1 MTGFL
6 IEHFLPVFI
15 PAIAGYLTNLAMN
28 GIDDVL
34 KLTAKWP
41 DTVKQA
47 AVIVIAAGV
56 TAANA
61 QWGFNL
67 PTDAA
72 SLLTQPNVQTI
83 IAALIAFAL
92 KHSQQLKAAAPTPMP
107 ATKTTNG
114 AAS

>member
-1 MTGFL
+1 MGNFL
-6 IEHFLPVFI
+6 IQHFLPVFV

-34 KLTAKWP
+34 KLTSTWP
-41 DTVKQA
+41 ATVKQA

-67 PTDAA
+67 PVDPNA
-72 SLLTQPNVQTI
+72 LLTQPNVQTI
-83 IAALIAFAL
+83 IAALIAFAI
-92 KHSQQLKAAAPTPMP
+92 KHSQQLKAATPT
-107 ATKTTNG
+107 TTG
-114 AAS
+114 GK

>member
-1 MTGFL
+1 MGDFL
-6 IEHFLPVFI
+6 ISHFLPVFI

-34 KLTAKWP
+34 KLTSKWP
-41 DTVKQA
+41 DAAKQA
-47 AVIVIAAGV
+47 AVIVVAAGV

-67 PTDAA
+67 PTDTA

-83 IAALIAFAL
+83 IAALIAFAI
-92 KHSQQLKAAAPTPMP
+92 KHSQQIAAAAPTPVKV
-107 ATKTTNG
+107 AGK
-114 AAS
+114 

>member
-6 IEHFLPVFI
+6 VQHFLPVFI

-47 AVIVIAAGV
+47 AVIVIAAAV

-67 PTDAA
+67 PTDTA

-83 IAALIAFAL
+83 LAALIAFAI
-92 KHSQQLKAAAPTPMP
+92 KHSQQIKKPDAPVAPT
-107 ATKTTNG
+107 TGGK
-114 AAS
+114 